1 MNTML
6 FVIRWLSIRLKM
18 FYSREDGASGIEYAI
33 VATLVAVVLA
43 GFSGPI
49 STAVTDIFNEICTG
63 IGASCGSSAP
73 TTP

>member
-49 STAVTDIFNEICTG
+49 STAVSNIFDQICTG
-63 IGASCGSSAP
+63 VGADCTPP
-73 TTP
+73 TP